1 MVKKRVFFFFNRDTL
16 IIMSEEKRFRFEI
29 KNFKLFTTVY
39 IESGKSRNIGQKI
52 LANNGNDSLKFKTI
66 CLRIFS

>member
-1 MVKKRVFFFFNRDTL
+1 
-16 IIMSEEKRFRFEI
+16 MSEEKRFRFEI

-52 LANNGNDSLKFKTI
+52 LANNGNDLLKFKTI
-66 CLRIFS
+66 FLGAFS